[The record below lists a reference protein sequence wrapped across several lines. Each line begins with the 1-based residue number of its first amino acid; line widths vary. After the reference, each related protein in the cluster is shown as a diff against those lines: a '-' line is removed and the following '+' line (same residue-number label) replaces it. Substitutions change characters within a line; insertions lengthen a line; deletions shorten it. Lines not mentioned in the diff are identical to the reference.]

1 MRLQTMHS
9 SHMQAEALMGYLGI
23 QSNGI
28 EDREFNSNRGIHHL
42 FFTVNEE
49 KRMFKM
55 KRIESAESSSLLFKE
70 ILHRYRNYTIIYSV
84 FNVWNGESSV
94 PVLLMQ

>member
-9 SHMQAEALMGYLGI
+9 SHMQAEALMGYLGFCI
-23 QSNGI
+23 RHLVKSFI
-28 EDREFNSNRGIHHL
+28 WMLHVKDREFNSNRGIHHL

-70 ILHRYRNYTIIYSV
+70 NERDIK
-84 FNVWNGESSV
+84 
-94 PVLLMQ
+94 

>member
-9 SHMQAEALMGYLGI
+9 SHMQAEALMGYLGFCI
-23 QSNGI
+23 
-28 EDREFNSNRGIHHL
+28 RHL
-42 FFTVNEE
+42 VKSFIWMLHVNEE